1 MWQEPGTRLWLNLA
15 NVFLLEEAKV
25 VTRLLKVNLQQD
37 HYRCPTQSRAALL
50 SHAALRGSEWWAH
63 PCHLHL
69 ADCSDTGRWAAWS
82 YPLVALTIRVG
93 DENTLSLAPMR
104 PAYCTLQLWGT
115 TAGAS
120 WQMSNAIVPRKG

>member
-1 MWQEPGTRLWLNLA
+1 M
-15 NVFLLEEAKV
+15 
-25 VTRLLKVNLQQD
+25 NLQQD

-82 YPLVALTIRVG
+82 YPFVALTIRVG
-93 DENTLSLAPMR
+93 DEHAQPSTNAAGVLYITAMGDYSGGFLAD
-104 PAYCTLQLWGT
+104 
-115 TAGAS
+115 
-120 WQMSNAIVPRKG
+120 VPGYSPPEGVTSPHPGQP

>member
-1 MWQEPGTRLWLNLA
+1 M
-15 NVFLLEEAKV
+15 
-25 VTRLLKVNLQQD
+25 NLQQD

-82 YPLVALTIRVG
+82 YPFVALTIRVG
-93 DENTLSLAPMR
+93 GSYLPMLAFASVGFAEPVAVDAWVRVVTKDGAASDMFGETQSLVNR
-104 PAYCTLQLWGT
+104 TEERL
-115 TAGAS
+115 
-120 WQMSNAIVPRKG
+120 